1 MSLKS
6 GRWLMGIALVTA
18 LGVMVSCG
26 GGGNPT
32 DPATGGGNRELNSGD
47 FGPGGR
53 FEHRFTNAGA
63 FHYHCIHHSPMTG
76 SVTVSETA
84 TDTLANV
91 SITRDDVPFP
101 GATVKP
107 GGRVVWTNNSNMV
120 HTVTSN

>member
-32 DPATGGGNRELNSGD
+32 DPATSGGNRELNSGD

-63 FHYHCIHHSPMTG
+63 FHYHCIHHSVMRG
-76 SVTVSETA
+76 SVVVSDAALDKWATENKSQIDAAWETDKA
-84 TDTLANV
+84 SFSAGC
-91 SITRDDVPFP
+91 VP
-101 GATVKP
+101 A
-107 GGRVVWTNNSNMV
+107 RE
-120 HTVTSN
+120 